1 MLPTSLFQNQ
11 ILGDFYLKISEFNFV
26 LHLNLISC
34 YFLYLLYG
42 LAFILDFMG
51 TFSLKEKDVISSK
64 SMVNVSCFKGVF

>member
-1 MLPTSLFQNQ
+1 MLPTSLFQNH
-11 ILGDFYLKISEFNFV
+11 ILGDLYLKKSEFNFV
-26 LHLNLISC
+26 LHLNLIRC

>member
-1 MLPTSLFQNQ
+1 MLPASLFQNQ
-11 ILGDFYLKISEFNFV
+11 ILGDFYLKKSEFNFG

-64 SMVNVSCFKGVF
+64 SMVNVSYFKGVF